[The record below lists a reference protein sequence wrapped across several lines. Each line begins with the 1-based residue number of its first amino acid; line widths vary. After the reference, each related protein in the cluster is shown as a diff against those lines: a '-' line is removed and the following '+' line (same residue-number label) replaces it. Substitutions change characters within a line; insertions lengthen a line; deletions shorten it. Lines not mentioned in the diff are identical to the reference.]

1 MGKNYICP
9 ATPRFLAEHFA
20 QRDGRGQQIS
30 QCNKLD
36 GASASASSPSPLCY
50 NSAVRTETATEQPI
64 AWRTPSGAATGPLI
78 RLSDRR
84 LALLLALA
92 LLASLLAYQ
101 APAASDIAVGWP
113 GDRLFLRS
121 SEGAGADVARSLYG
135 DELSQDARSG
145 RSRWTRQEA
154 LIRLPGLGV
163 GGDLTLTLRAQGWP
177 GDVLACHQCQP
188 AVTVAADGVALGQFT
203 PTSGWADYT
212 ITIPASTRA
221 ADSLALTLRASDTFT
236 NTAAYLD
243 ARPKGIRL
251 EYVGVREAAARFTWP
266 ALAPLV
272 LLTLT
277 ATLWMLALAAITRRA
292 TLAFVLTT
300 CLVAAAAIG
309 LALARVWAAAL
320 LPWLAVAPALAL
332 LYVWRAPLLGLLDKL
347 LQRYSRGGALNYGLL
362 ALAAAWLAYV
372 VVRAGLTLQPP
383 GAQIFKDTFPD
394 SLLLGLLGMG
404 LLMLALVLGREGLPR
419 LARAI
424 VGLLGSRRG
433 APILLGLFAAVW
445 IGYEA
450 SVVAALPYV
459 GHADYADNAVVARN
473 LLAGRGWVVDY
484 VTQFYQLYPSVT
496 HPQETWPLLQPVWIA
511 PFFALFGATA
521 WAAKIPNLIFTAL
534 LGLSIYAAGARLWDR
549 RVGLTAAAVLLASQW
564 FFFMAIQTT
573 SDLAF
578 VVFSFG
584 AIYLLYRATTDD
596 RRPTTD
602 DGQRHTIVY
611 RLSSIVRWRL
621 LLGSSILTGLMMLQ
635 KPGSGVLIAGG
646 MGLWFLAQIWRGR
659 KAILNSQ
666 SPRGHPI
673 LNFLIWG
680 LLALLILSPYLARNL
695 LLFQRPFYTTEG
707 RDAWVL
713 GYGDWEDIYKV
724 YVADDG
730 LSARDDLPEPS
741 WVLRWGFDRTLRKVS
756 DQAAAVRDYL
766 APPWANLA
774 SPLGDALAGREDKSL
789 LSGMG
794 AWLAL
799 LGALGA
805 LRTRRRLLAL
815 LLAAFVPYTLFLT
828 IYWHANEER
837 YFVMLLP
844 WLALLAAHA
853 LWRGYD
859 RIAAI
864 GDGRWTPIGLALAAA
879 VLVMVAQPSW
889 PKIAEKVRVEPLKWA
904 PDVDAYDWL
913 RQNTGPGDVIMTRGP
928 WQLNWHSQRPAL
940 MVPNTGDRRIF
951 LRLAHYYHV
960 RYLVRDTLS
969 NPSRQTI
976 DLIDGL
982 IADQRLRLQ
991 AVYTSPVYWIV
1002 NDRGKR
1008 VALQTEVYRFPE
1020 NYDDLAELGP

>member
-1 MGKNYICP
+1 
-9 ATPRFLAEHFA
+9 L
-20 QRDGRGQQIS
+20 
-30 QCNKLD
+30 
-36 GASASASSPSPLCY
+36 
-50 NSAVRTETATEQPI
+50 
-64 AWRTPSGAATGPLI
+64 W
-78 RLSDRR
+78 DRR
-84 LALLLALA
+84 LVLLLALA
-92 LLASLLAYQ
+92 LLAGLLAYQ

-121 SEGAGADVARSLYG
+121 SEGAGVDAAGSLYG

-145 RSRWTRQEA
+145 RSRWARQEA
-154 LIRLPGLGV
+154 LIRLPGLGA
-163 GGDLTLTLRAQGWP
+163 GGDLTLTLRVQGWP
-177 GDVLACHQCQP
+177 ADVLACRGCQP
-188 AVTVAADGVALGQFT
+188 VVTVVAGGVALGQFS
-203 PTSGWADYT
+203 PTRGWADYT
-212 ITIPASTRA
+212 FTIPARARA
-221 ADSLALTLRASDTFT
+221 ADPLTLTLRASDTFT

-251 EYVGVREAAARFTWP
+251 EYIGVREAEARFTWP
-266 ALAPLV
+266 ALAPPA
-272 LLTLT
+272 LL
-277 ATLWMLALAAITRRA
+277 AIAAALWLLALVAIMRRA

-300 CLVAAAAIG
+300 GLVTAAAIG
-309 LALARVWAAAL
+309 LALARIWAVAL
-320 LPWLAVAPALAL
+320 LPWLAAMPTLAL
-332 LYVWRAPLLGLLDKL
+332 LYVWRAPLLGLLDEL
-347 LQRYSRGGALNYGLL
+347 LRRYSRGGALNYGLV

-372 VVRAGLTLQPP
+372 VMRAGLRFQPP

-394 SLLLGLLGMG
+394 SLLLSLLGMG

-433 APILLGLFAAVW
+433 APILLGLFAAIW

-473 LLAGRGWVVDY
+473 LAAGRGWVVDY
-484 VTQFYQLYPSVT
+484 VTQFYQLYPGVT
-496 HPQETWPLLQPVWIA
+496 RPQETWPLLQPVWIA

-549 RVGLTAAAVLLASQW
+549 RVGLVAAAVILASQW

-578 VVFSFG
+578 VLFSFG

-602 DGQRHTIVY
+602 DRRPTTDDGQRQVIVY
-611 RLSSIVRWRL
+611 RLSSIVRWQL
-621 LLGSSILTGLMMLQ
+621 LIGSSILTGLMMLQ

-646 MGLWFLAQIWRGR
+646 MGLWFLAQTWHADPRLRSGEKTRWSVVGGR
-659 KAILNSQ
+659 WSVVA
-666 SPRGHPI
+666 
-673 LNFLIWG
+673 IWG
-680 LLALLILSPYLARNL
+680 LLALLILSPYLARNM
-695 LLFQRPFYTTEG
+695 LLFQRPFYTTES

-724 YVADDG
+724 YVAGAG
-730 LSARDDLPEPS
+730 LSARDDVPEPS
-741 WVLRWGFDRTLRKVS
+741 WVLRWGFDRVLRKVS
-756 DQAAAVRDYL
+756 DQVAAVRDYL
-766 APPWANLA
+766 APPWAGLPP
-774 SPLGDALAGREDKSL
+774 PLGEVLGGRADKSL

-805 LRTRRRLLAL
+805 WRTRRRLLVL
-815 LLAAFVPYTLFLT
+815 LLAAFVPYTLFLVT
-828 IYWHANEER
+828 YWHANEER

-844 WLALLAAHA
+844 WLALLAADA

-879 VLVMVAQPSW
+879 VLVVVAQPAW
-889 PKIAEKVRVEPLKWA
+889 PKIAEKVQVEPLKWA

-913 RQNTGPGDVIMTRGP
+913 RQNTAPDDVIMTRGP
-928 WQLNWHSQRPAL
+928 WQLNWHSRRPAL
-940 MVPNTGDRRIF
+940 MVPNTGDRRVF
-951 LRLAHYYHV
+951 LRLARYYHV

-976 DLIDGL
+976 DLVDDL
-982 IADQRLRLQ
+982 IADQRLGLQ
-991 AVYTSPVYWIV
+991 EVYTSPVYWIV
-1002 NDRGKR
+1002 NDRGQR
-1008 VALQTEVYRFPE
+1008 AALQTEVYRFPE